1 MSEKKVTDL
10 FEEAKMKMNG
20 YAMLLNFHLANLCI
34 KADPMALLSAS
45 VEIDGQSLNLEEVAT
60 LNLPDERQFAI
71 TPKEPEYLF
80 PICKAI
86 KLEHPEFEMEEKI
99 EQNEITNEEE
109 TVIYYTMPIVNEDR
123 RIYE

>member
-45 VEIDGQSLNLEEVAT
+45 IEIHFNRVINL
-60 LNLPDERQFAI
+60 
-71 TPKEPEYLF
+71 
-80 PICKAI
+80 CS
-86 KLEHPEFEMEEKI
+86 
-99 EQNEITNEEE
+99 
-109 TVIYYTMPIVNEDR
+109 
-123 RIYE
+123 